1 MSTGYLILFYKNIL
15 IESYIRNFLMTKYI
29 SLNNAIGANKLIS
42 KIKYYHRNYFCF
54 INKGKNIVRCIIK
67 LNKITNNQI
76 DLKIKSQQELTLN
89 ELKKSEIFKNEN
101 IIIENFFN
109 LENNSDFIYS
119 NNKINLLIKESNNIY
134 EFNCLLLEDSIDMGT
149 FEKIKKCMKDKENTH
164 TNEIQNN
171 LRHNPLISNILNY
184 QNLRNKNFEEFFD
197 KKIENGMGIEDYS
210 KSDKNENNDKFF
222 FDMKNEKYFLFDELL
237 VNKNDNKKLFDE
249 NKLSSYLDLTNKYQS
264 IFEVSDNIFKKPF
277 SELEGI
283 DIDNFKINE
292 NKDLKIELKENNK
305 DTNTDKNDFKNVE
318 MKNEEINTKMDHE
331 LDNSYKKETTKD
343 IYRNYENPKIKTNFQ
358 SRSYSY
364 INNYNDDNYST
375 TKDEQKF
382 NEGYKRYDRYDRLNR
397 YDRYDSYNNN
407 YYYNNNNFKR
417 NSGNNSFSYDYTND
431 NNTTN
436 DYNTNDY
443 NNNNDNYS
451 NNNSFNRT
459 DYNNNNKYYYQN
471 NDKYNY
477 RTNNKFREPNQFKSN
492 FYNNFD
498 NNSSKYIYRRNDRY
512 NNMNNDYYRNN
523 NYNHSY
529 HSSNNNSFN
538 SERKSNFSRSRD
550 KSPIQSPNQ
559 YSNYDSP
566 RKKSYANKYNERND
580 YRKNNSNNYYGD
592 NNNIN
597 YYYNINNYYR
607 QGNSKRWNDNNNYY
621 QREKNFQRNKSEYYN
636 NNNNNYSNN
645 NNNNQSQFYRDR
657 RRENQNDEY

>member
-89 ELKKSEIFKNEN
+89 ELKKSEIFKNEST
-101 IIIENFFN
+101 IIENFFN

-134 EFNCLLLEDSIDMGT
+134 EFNCILLEDSIDMGT
-149 FEKIKKCMKDKENTH
+149 FEKIKRCMKNKENTH

-184 QNLRNKNFEEFFD
+184 QNLRNKNFEEFLD

-264 IFEVSDNIFKKPF
+264 IFEISDNIFKKPF
-277 SELEGI
+277 SELEGN

-305 DTNTDKNDFKNVE
+305 DINKDKNDFKNIE
-318 MKNEEINTKMDHE
+318 MKKKEINTKMDHE

-343 IYRNYENPKIKTNFQ
+343 IYRNYETPKIKTNIQ
-358 SRSYSY
+358 SRSYSN

-375 TKDEQKF
+375 TKDEQRF
-382 NEGYKRYDRYDRLNR
+382 NEGYKRYDRPNR
-397 YDRYDSYNNN
+397 YDRYDSYNN
-407 YYYNNNNFKR
+407 YYYYNNNNNFKR
-417 NSGNNSFSYDYTND
+417 NSGNTSFSYDYTND
-431 NNTTN
+431 NNTN

-451 NNNSFNRT
+451 NNNSFKKT
-459 DYNNNNKYYYQN
+459 EYNNNKYYYQN

-477 RTNNKFREPNQFKSN
+477 RINNKFREPNQFKNN
-492 FYNNFD
+492 FYSNID

-512 NNMNNDYYRNN
+512 NNNMNNDYYRDN

-636 NNNNNYSNN
+636 NNNNNY
-645 NNNNQSQFYRDR
+645 NNNQSQFYRDR

>member
-29 SLNNAIGANKLIS
+29 SLSNAIGANKLIS

-76 DLKIKSQQELTLN
+76 DLKIKSQQELTLT
-89 ELKKSEIFKNEN
+89 ELKKSEIFRSEN

-119 NNKINLLIKESNNIY
+119 NNKINLLVKESNNIY
-134 EFNCLLLEDSIDMGT
+134 EINCVLLEDSIDMGT
-149 FEKIKKCMKDKENTH
+149 FEKIKKCMIDKENTH
-164 TNEIQNN
+164 TNEIHNN

-184 QNLRNKNFEEFFD
+184 QSLRNKNFEEFLD
-197 KKIENGMGIEDYS
+197 KKIENGIGIGDISNIE
-210 KSDKNENNDKFF
+210 KNENNDKCF
-222 FDMKNEKYFLFDELL
+222 FDMKHEKYFLFDDLL
-237 VNKNDNKKLFDE
+237 VNKNDNRKLFDG
-249 NKLSSYLDLTNKYQS
+249 NKLSSYQDLTNEYQS
-264 IFEVSDNIFKKPF
+264 IFEISDIVFKKPF
-277 SELEGI
+277 SELEEM
-283 DIDNFKINE
+283 DFDNIKNIE
-292 NKDLKIELKENNK
+292 NKDLKIESKENNK
-305 DTNTDKNDFKNVE
+305 DNNKDIKDSKNIGVKN
-318 MKNEEINTKMDHE
+318 NEISSKINQD

-343 IYRNYENPKIKTNFQ
+343 IYRTYENPKIKMNVP
-358 SRSYSY
+358 SRSYSN
-364 INNYNDDNYST
+364 INNFNNDNYSPI
-375 TKDEQKF
+375 KDEQRF
-382 NEGYKRYDRYDRLNR
+382 NDGYKRYDKFNR
-397 YDRYDSYNNN
+397 YERFNKYNSYDSYNNN

-417 NSGNNSFSYDYTND
+417 NSGNNSFSYDNTND

-436 DYNTNDY
+436 DYN
-443 NNNNDNYS
+443 NNNDTYS

-459 DYNNNNKYYYQN
+459 EYNNNNNKYHYQN

-477 RTNNKFREPNQFKSN
+477 RTNNKFRESNQYKNN
-492 FYNNFD
+492 FYNNLD
-498 NNSSKYIYRRNDRY
+498 NNSTKYIYRRNERY
-512 NNMNNDYYRNN
+512 NNMSKDYYRNN

-538 SERKSNFSRSRD
+538 SERQSNFSRSRD

-559 YSNYDSP
+559 YSRYDSP
-566 RKKSYANKYNERND
+566 REKPYDNKYNERND
-580 YRKNNSNNYYGD
+580 YRKNNNNNYYGD

-607 QGNSKRWNDNNNYY
+607 QDRINRWNDNNNYY
-621 QREKNFQRNKSEYYN
+621 QKEKNLQRNKNDYYNSN
-636 NNNNNYSNN
+636 NNNNINN
-645 NNNNQSQFYRDR
+645 NNNNQRQFYYRDR
-657 RRENQNDEY
+657 RREEPNEDY